1 MKIAVIDGQGGG
13 IGRHIVER
21 LRRELPEE
29 VEIIALGTNAMAT
42 AAMLKA
48 GANEGASGEAALIYS
63 VARVDLVVGPVSI
76 VVPHSFMGELTP
88 QMAAAIAASPALKVL
103 LPLWRGNMTM
113 VGWKQEPLPH
123 LLERMVQEIKEYIA
137 RQKTVR

>member
-29 VEIIALGTNAMAT
+29 VEILALGTNAMAT

-48 GANEGASGEAALIYS
+48 GANEGASGEAAIVYS
-63 VARVDLVVGPVSI
+63 ASRVDVIVGPVSI
-76 VVPHSFMGELTP
+76 VIPHSFLGELTP
-88 QMAAAIAASPALKVL
+88 AMAAAVATSPAQKVL
-103 LPLWRGNMTM
+103 LPLWRGNITV

-123 LLERMVQEIKEYIA
+123 LLEKMVQEIKES
-137 RQKTVR
+137 T